1 MNLETLVENLKED
14 LKNERKHMLFYLT
27 NASTITGLNRIEI
40 KEFLLEEA
48 ASEMKHVEQFQNL
61 ILGLDGKIDDFSHNQ
76 FDIFEDPYKI
86 LDYALKM
93 EIEVIYNYSRRIKE
107 AQELKDHNG
116 LWVEIFLESQI
127 ANSREDAD
135 QIKRM
140 LKTIN

>member
-1 MNLETLVENLKED
+1 
-14 LKNERKHMLFYLT
+14 ML
-27 NASTITGLNRIEI
+27 
-40 KEFLLEEA
+40 
-48 ASEMKHVEQFQNL
+48 
-61 ILGLDGKIDDFSHNQ
+61 
-76 FDIFEDPYKI
+76 
-86 LDYALKM
+86 
-93 EIEVIYNYSRRIKE
+93 YSRRIKE